1 MLVAAGIALIPLSLS
16 HIASYQ
22 HYGWLNPYI
31 SGLCQYHVSMV
42 IYPVMSSM
50 NYHFTPT
57 IVGKKKHIFSWLNPK
72 FDEGTAYS
80 HSFQNLVLHF
90 KTTSLSV
97 SMVQNQA
104 FVHCSWL
111 THVKTH
117 GFGRVRA

>member
-1 MLVAAGIALIPLSLS
+1 MLVTAGIALIPLSLS

-31 SGLCQYHVSMV
+31 SGRCQYHVLMV

-57 IVGKKKHIFSWLNPK
+57 IVGKICFFLGLNPK

-80 HSFQNLVLHF
+80 HSFQNPVVHF
-90 KTTSLSV
+90 KTTSFYGAKPSI
-97 SMVQNQA
+97 
-104 FVHCSWL
+104 CS
-111 THVKTH
+111 
-117 GFGRVRA
+117 